1 MNPLTLKYGLIALL
15 VVFVAACAQMLL
27 KQGARKGYTPWWRQY
42 LNPWVIAGYI
52 MMFAAMVANIWC
64 MHQGLQLKELSII
77 ESLSYFFVP
86 ALSWIVFKEP
96 INRRKA
102 LAIGII
108 IIGVI
113 VFFL

>member
-1 MNPLTLKYGLIALL
+1 MKYVLIALGI
-15 VVFVAACAQMLL
+15 VFVAACSQMLL
-27 KQGARKGYTPWWRQY
+27 KQGVRQGYTPWWRQY
-42 LNPWVIAGYI
+42 INPWVISGYGI
-52 MMFAAMVANIWC
+52 LFLTMVANIWC

-77 ESLSYFFVP
+77 ESTSYLFVP
-86 ALSWIVFKEP
+86 ALSWLLFHES

-102 LAIGII
+102 ISITII

>member
-1 MNPLTLKYGLIALL
+1 MMYLLITIG

-42 LNPWVIAGYI
+42 INGWVIGGYTI
-52 MMFAAMVANIWC
+52 MFLAIIANIWC
-64 MHQGLQLKELSII
+64 MHQGVQLKELSII
-77 ESLSYFFVP
+77 ESMSYLFVP
-86 ALSWIVFKEP
+86 ILSRLFFNEQ

-102 LAIGII
+102 VAIGII

>member
-1 MNPLTLKYGLIALL
+1 MKYGLIALV

-27 KQGARKGYTPWWRQY
+27 KQGARQQYTPWRRQY
-42 LNPWVIAGYI
+42 MNGWVIGGYSL
-52 MMFAAMVANIWC
+52 MFAAMIANIWC

-77 ESLSYFFVP
+77 ESMSYFFVP
-86 ALSWIVFKEP
+86 ALSWAVFKEP
-96 INRRKA
+96 VTRRKA
-102 LAIGII
+102 LAVGII

>member
-1 MNPLTLKYGLIALL
+1 
-15 VVFVAACAQMLL
+15 
-27 KQGARKGYTPWWRQY
+27 
-42 LNPWVIAGYI
+42 
-52 MMFAAMVANIWC
+52 MFAAIVANIWC

-86 ALSWIVFKEP
+86 ALSWLVFREP

-102 LAIGII
+102 LAITII

>member
-1 MNPLTLKYGLIALL
+1 MKYALIALA
-15 VVFVAACAQMLL
+15 VVFASACAQMLL
-27 KQGARKGYTPWWRQY
+27 KQGARKNYSSWWKQY
-42 LNPWVIAGYI
+42 VNAWVISGYVV
-52 MMFAAMVANIWC
+52 MFIAMIVNIWC
-64 MHQGLQLKELSII
+64 MSKGLLLKELSII
-77 ESLSYFFVP
+77 ESMSYFFVP
-86 ALSWIVFKEP
+86 TLSWFIFREP

>member
-1 MNPLTLKYGLIALL
+1 MKYGLIALA

-27 KQGARKGYTPWWRQY
+27 KQGARKEYQPWWRQY
-42 LNPWVIAGYI
+42 INGWVVSGYTV
-52 MMFAAMVANIWC
+52 MFITMAANIWC

-77 ESLSYFFVP
+77 ESMNYLFVP
-86 ALSWIVFKEP
+86 ALSWLVFHES
-96 INRRKA
+96 ISLRKA
-102 LAIGII
+102 LSIAII

>member
-1 MNPLTLKYGLIALL
+1 MKYVLIAII
-15 VVFVAACAQMLL
+15 VVFVAACSQMLL

-42 LNPWVIAGYI
+42 INGWVISGYVI
-52 MMFAAMVANIWC
+52 MFITMVTNIWC

-86 ALSWIVFKEP
+86 ALSWLIFKET
-96 INRRKA
+96 INKRKA
-102 LAIGII
+102 LAICVI

>member
-1 MNPLTLKYGLIALL
+1 MMYLLITIG

-27 KQGARKGYTPWWRQY
+27 KQGARQGYTPWWRQY
-42 LNPWVIAGYI
+42 VNGWVIGGYTI
-52 MMFAAMVANIWC
+52 MFLAIIANIWC
-64 MHQGLQLKELSII
+64 MHQGVQLKELSII
-77 ESLSYFFVP
+77 ESMSYLFVP
-86 ALSWIVFKEP
+86 ILSRLFFKEQ

-102 LAIGII
+102 VAIGII

>member
-1 MNPLTLKYGLIALL
+1 MKYGLIALA
-15 VVFVAACAQMLL
+15 VVFGAACAQMLL

-42 LNPWVIAGYI
+42 LNPWVVCGYI
-52 MMFAAMVANIWC
+52 LMFAAMVANIWC

-86 ALSWIVFKEP
+86 ALSWLIFKER
-96 INRRKA
+96 ITRRKA